1 MVFNIYQ
8 LIINTDYVAFKLYIK
23 KPVLKSG
30 KVWQYGQPK
39 GEICNTDMATAG
51 AAAACFSPMKAR
63 RLPEINRQKRMC
75 ETENL
80 CYNNEA
86 N

>member
-1 MVFNIYQ
+1 
-8 LIINTDYVAFKLYIK
+8 
-23 KPVLKSG
+23 LKSD
-30 KVWQYGQPK
+30 KVWQDGQPK
-39 GEICNTDMATAG
+39 GEICNTDMAMAG

-75 ETENL
+75 ETKNL
-80 CYNNEA
+80 CDNNEA

>member
-23 KPVLKSG
+23 KPVLKSD

-39 GEICNTDMATAG
+39 GEICNTGMAAAG
-51 AAAACFSPMKAR
+51 AAAVRFGPMQAR
-63 RLPEINRQKRMC
+63 VLPEINRQKRMC

-80 CYNNEA
+80 
-86 N
+86 